1 MIEYD
6 DFNLRPYISDYL
18 FADNYLLAPGDLKD
32 GISFEES
39 VNDGEELTF
48 GSCVSG
54 SLKFTVDNADGNAPD
69 IVGKEYCWKKAVQ
82 KSVSKPSFT

>member
-1 MIEYD
+1 MIEYA
-6 DFNLRPYISDYL
+6 DFNLRPSISDYL
-18 FADNYLLAPGDLKD
+18 FADGYLLAPGDLKD

-54 SLKFTVDNADGNAPD
+54 SIRFTVDNIEGNAPE
-69 IVGKEYCWKKAVQ
+69 IIGKEYRWKK
-82 KSVSKPSFT
+82 K